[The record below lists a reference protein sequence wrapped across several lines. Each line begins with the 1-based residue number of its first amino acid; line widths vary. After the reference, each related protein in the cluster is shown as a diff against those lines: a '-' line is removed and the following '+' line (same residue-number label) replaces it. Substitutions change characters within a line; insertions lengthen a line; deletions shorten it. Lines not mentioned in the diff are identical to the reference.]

1 MAPAPTTGNTL
12 LPPVRLTGNART
24 DGLTIQR
31 YLTDVYQQLALQANI
46 LGTQAEQAI
55 RIATLEAQVVDLT
68 ARVKALEGP

>member
-1 MAPAPTTGNTL
+1 MATAPTTGNTL

-24 DGLTIQR
+24 DGRTRRR

>member
-1 MAPAPTTGNTL
+1 MATAPTTGNTL

>member
-1 MAPAPTTGNTL
+1 MATAPTTGNTL

-46 LGTQAEQAI
+46 VGTQNDHEA
-55 RIATLEAQVVDLT
+55 RIAALEAQVADLT
-68 ARVKALEGP
+68 ARVVALEGP